1 MLLNFS
7 KRRCLLIQS
16 GFMWIKFH
24 LLPLILVV
32 SSVEVSPAT
41 VSSDTID
48 SSSSASVSSSSGI
61 FFISFPW
68 SILIFIE
75 QNYIICII
83 CFLLFVMLIYSFW
96 SSWFH
101 FYLLFNS
108 VFLVSSISWIV
119 TTFFVYVELA
129 TAWFSLV
136 TLIYQMPLNTSS
148 RSYSVHKLTGSA
160 TYQCYGHNR
169 IYLTIYCLY
178 RILPYRQQKTIL
190 IYIRPLLS

>member
-1 MLLNFS
+1 MLLHFS

-119 TTFFVYVELA
+119 TTFFCLCWTSNCMV
-129 TAWFSLV
+129 
-136 TLIYQMPLNTSS
+136 LIGHFNLPNAFKYQ
-148 RSYSVHKLTGSA
+148 
-160 TYQCYGHNR
+160 
-169 IYLTIYCLY
+169 
-178 RILPYRQQKTIL
+178 QQKLFCT
-190 IYIRPLLS
+190 